1 MLYKLTKKIKGQVI
15 TDCIDT
21 LSVVN
26 RRKKAL
32 TASYRGQGV
41 ILNVTPAD
49 DTDEKYQ
56 KPLLLCIAIFSILV
70 GILRFEYSEK
80 DISAVLLCLYTVST
94 HMEC

>member
-41 ILNVTPAD
+41 ILEVTPAD

-56 KPLLLCIAIFSILV
+56 KPLTDRSWAGGDYHRNKQKVKAKIKATK
-70 GILRFEYSEK
+70 RK
-80 DISAVLLCLYTVST
+80 NK
-94 HMEC
+94 